1 MTRASS
7 PQLIAGQSVLLSPG
21 VRFPLHG
28 YPSKQVMMVLEGS
41 LSFSLG
47 ERSFEVKAGD
57 VCMVHGGPA
66 REKDMKGIDIFVPPK
81 EDYLKHTVR

>member
-1 MTRASS
+1 
-7 PQLIAGQSVLLSPG
+7 
-21 VRFPLHG
+21 
-28 YPSKQVMMVLEGS
+28 MVLEGS